1 MNTKH
6 LDILKVLGW
15 LATIAGVIIPA
26 THWDPA
32 TAALGMGLAHSIGS
46 YVQAK
51 LPA

>member
-6 LDILKVLGW
+6 VDVLKVLGW
-15 LATIAGVIIPA
+15 LATIAGVLIPA

-46 YVQAK
+46 YVATK
-51 LPA
+51 LPV